1 MPFSVPICKLDN
13 TDTVE
18 LGEVEKKINISYRM
32 DLKLQTSDYDA
43 MADIHWTP
51 KGQPLYVV

>member
-18 LGEVEKKINISYRM
+18 LGEVEKKNKH
-32 DLKLQTSDYDA
+32 KL
-43 MADIHWTP
+43 
-51 KGQPLYVV
+51 